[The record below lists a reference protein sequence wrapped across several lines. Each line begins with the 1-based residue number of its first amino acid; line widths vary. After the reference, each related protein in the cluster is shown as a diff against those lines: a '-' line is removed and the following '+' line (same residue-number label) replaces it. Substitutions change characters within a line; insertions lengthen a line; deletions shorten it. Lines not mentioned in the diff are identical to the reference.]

1 MKTKTKQKKIEV
13 NSLKMLYPSAHPFQE
28 NSDCDFRI
36 PSFAEK
42 LGNPIRSECKS
53 LLSRRKLGNP
63 IRSECIL
70 ELEYMTCSI
79 HRPIIGP
86 GIKSLVVDKETW
98 KAK

>member
-42 LGNPIRSECKS
+42 LGNPIRSEC
-53 LLSRRKLGNP
+53 
-63 IRSECIL
+63 IL